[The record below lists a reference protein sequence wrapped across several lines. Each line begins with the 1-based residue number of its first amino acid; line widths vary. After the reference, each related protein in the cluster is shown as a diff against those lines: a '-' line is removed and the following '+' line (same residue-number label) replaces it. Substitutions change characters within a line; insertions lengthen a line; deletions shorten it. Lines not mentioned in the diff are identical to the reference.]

1 MSRARLVSWS
11 FASSRD
17 RALLMSRCFHNYQR
31 LGETDPELLVAGE
44 LDTIDASLV
53 DTSLLGHS
61 YIGDVQSIV
70 SDLHDLVVGGK
81 RPTERLGLQ
90 TIQRNALKYWSIKPE
105 IQTATGALPRR

>member
-1 MSRARLVSWS
+1 LARWTHIHAATIDLDDE
-11 FASSRD
+11 RD
-17 RALLMSRCFHNYQR
+17 AVHNYRR
-31 LGETDPELLVAGE
+31 LGETQPDLLVATD

-81 RPTERLGLQ
+81 RPFERLGLESM
-90 TIQRNALKYWSIKPE
+90 QRNALKYWSIKPE
-105 IQTATGALPRR
+105 MQTATDGALRR

>member
-1 MSRARLVSWS
+1 MARWTHIHAATIDLDDE
-11 FASSRD
+11 RD
-17 RALLMSRCFHNYQR
+17 AVHNYRR
-31 LGETDPELLVAGE
+31 LGETQPDLLVATD

-81 RPTERLGLQ
+81 RPFERQGLESM
-90 TIQRNALKYWSIKPE
+90 QRNALKYWSIKPE
-105 IQTATGALPRR
+105 MQTATDGALRR